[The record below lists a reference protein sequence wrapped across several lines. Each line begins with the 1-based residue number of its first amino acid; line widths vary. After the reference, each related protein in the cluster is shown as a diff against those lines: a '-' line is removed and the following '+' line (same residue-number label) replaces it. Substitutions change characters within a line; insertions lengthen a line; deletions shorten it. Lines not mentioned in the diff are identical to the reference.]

1 MDCTI
6 LTNFYRC
13 TIESIL
19 TGGIT
24 TWFGNSTAQ
33 DRKTLQ
39 RVVKSAQ
46 RITRT
51 ALPSIQDLYSQRCRR
66 KAKRIISDPS
76 HPCHSL
82 FSLLPSGRRYKS
94 IRSRT
99 SRYRDSFY
107 PHAIRMLNC
116 PWNIFLHY
124 NLFLFF
130 LPFFSI
136 LQYLFIYLCWILHSP
151 FIYSLSWTDTEHK
164 EFHYW

>member
-1 MDCTI
+1 
-6 LTNFYRC
+6 
-13 TIESIL
+13 L

-99 SRYRDSFY
+99 SRYRDRFY
-107 PHAIRMLNC
+107 PHQDAELS
-116 PWNIFLHY
+116 LKY
-124 NLFLFF
+124 LFALQFFSLFPT
-130 LPFFSI
+130 LFSI
-136 LQYLFIYLCWILHSP
+136 LQYLFIYYRTLSTNN
-151 FIYSLSWTDTEHK
+151 FITDK
-164 EFHYW
+164 CCL